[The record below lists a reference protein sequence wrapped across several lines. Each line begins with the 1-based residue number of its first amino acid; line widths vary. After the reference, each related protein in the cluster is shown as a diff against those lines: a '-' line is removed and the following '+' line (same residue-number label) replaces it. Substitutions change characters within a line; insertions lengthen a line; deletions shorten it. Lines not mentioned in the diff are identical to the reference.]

1 MTGPEHVCDSLL
13 SGGGGI
19 ARTFPVEYLI
29 TFFRP
34 TVDLTPGAGD
44 TEPKHPKGG
53 VGMSVQWRPRHILRA
68 FAAPLV
74 TAALAGAPGAAAA
87 SAANCQIWTGVP
99 PPSPGGVEN
108 VLEGVAAL
116 SPCNVWTV
124 GNYTDVVDGPVLSLA
139 EHWNG
144 TAWKVVPTPSPDT
157 DRNFIRAVAGA
168 SASDLWAVGET
179 GSNSFILHWAG
190 TAWTQAPSPSP
201 GSDFNDLSGVDA
213 VSATDAWA
221 VGQFSVGSGAMPL
234 VLHWDGAQ
242 WVQAAAPAPGSDSVL
257 AGVAAISAG
266 NAWAV
271 GSLSASSGPKTLIEH
286 WNGTKWA
293 RVTSPNPAGQVS
305 EITLDGVAATSAS
318 DVWAVGTYATAT
330 EDKTLIEHWNGRI
343 WKLVPSPNP
352 GAFSFLNSVAAT
364 SASNAWAVGT
374 QIISTSEK
382 TIIMR
387 WNGSAWKQVPSPN
400 PGQTSE
406 LGGVAATSAT
416 SVWAVGDFSDGGPSK
431 VLATHCC

>member
-124 GNYTDVVDGPVLSLA
+124 GNYTDVVDGPVPFQCSARLRT
-139 EHWNG
+139 G
-144 TAWKVVPTPSPDT
+144 PS
-157 DRNFIRAVAGA
+157 
-168 SASDLWAVGET
+168 
-179 GSNSFILHWAG
+179 
-190 TAWTQAPSPSP
+190 
-201 GSDFNDLSGVDA
+201 
-213 VSATDAWA
+213 
-221 VGQFSVGSGAMPL
+221 
-234 VLHWDGAQ
+234 
-242 WVQAAAPAPGSDSVL
+242 
-257 AGVAAISAG
+257 
-266 NAWAV
+266 
-271 GSLSASSGPKTLIEH
+271 
-286 WNGTKWA
+286 
-293 RVTSPNPAGQVS
+293 VTSV
-305 EITLDGVAATSAS
+305 
-318 DVWAVGTYATAT
+318 
-330 EDKTLIEHWNGRI
+330 
-343 WKLVPSPNP
+343 
-352 GAFSFLNSVAAT
+352 
-364 SASNAWAVGT
+364 
-374 QIISTSEK
+374 
-382 TIIMR
+382 
-387 WNGSAWKQVPSPN
+387 
-400 PGQTSE
+400 
-406 LGGVAATSAT
+406 
-416 SVWAVGDFSDGGPSK
+416 
-431 VLATHCC
+431 